1 MARLF
6 VAIDLPPSVRDA
18 LAALM
23 AETERD
29 HPVPSAR
36 WTPPANLHV
45 TLRFLGSVASADLPV
60 MQAALAQIET
70 RGFDLALAGIGAF
83 PDLHSRHP
91 RVLWAGVTP
100 LDPLRACKGLVDRQL
115 GPDPETDQHP
125 YAPHVTLARV
135 HDPAAPALPSFFA
148 RHADLA
154 SAPWPVDHFTLYESK
169 SGAGGPVYL
178 PVRRFALR

>member
-6 VAIDLPPSVRDA
+6 VAIELAPAVRDA

-23 AETERD
+23 AQTALD
-29 HPVPSAR
+29 QPVPSAR
-36 WTPPANLHV
+36 WTPADNLHV
-45 TLRFLGSVASADLPV
+45 TLRFLGSVTSAELPAL
-60 MQAALAQIET
+60 QAALAQIET
-70 RGFDLALAGIGAF
+70 DGFELALAGVGAF
-83 PDLHSRHP
+83 PDPHSRHP

-100 LDPLRACKGLVDRQL
+100 LDPLRALKALVDQQL
-115 GPDPETDQHP
+115 GPDPEGDLHP

-135 HDPAAPALPSFFA
+135 HDDATLALPSFFA
-148 RHADLA
+148 RHADLT

-169 SGAGGPVYL
+169 SVPGGPVYL